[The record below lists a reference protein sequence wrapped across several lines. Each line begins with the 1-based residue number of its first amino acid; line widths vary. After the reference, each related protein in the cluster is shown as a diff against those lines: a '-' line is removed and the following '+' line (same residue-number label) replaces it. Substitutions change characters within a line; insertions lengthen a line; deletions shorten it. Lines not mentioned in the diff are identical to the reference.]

1 MRPGNSRR
9 CSPAPASRISAPS
22 RSSWLLPTPGDLAPP
37 LVKLSSSH
45 ALASGVGPE
54 PIFLSVTEG
63 LEIRAIN
70 FSMPMAHVLSPSNK
84 RHRDSPAPSLW
95 HPLLSVFQPR
105 ICDYPFSHASTSPSP
120 DFAGSGDGRRSQVW
134 HWNGTRPCLW
144 NTLHRCVV
152 HSHPVGPIDGPQ

>member
-9 CSPAPASRISAPS
+9 CCSPAPASRISAPS

-70 FSMPMAHVLSPSNK
+70 FSIPMAHVLSPSNK
-84 RHRDSPAPSLW
+84 RHRDSPSSFSLAPSSQCLSAQNLRLSIFSCLHLSIARLCW
-95 HPLLSVFQPR
+95 EWGWQEEPGMALEWNQTPSLEHPS
-105 ICDYPFSHASTSPSP
+105 
-120 DFAGSGDGRRSQVW
+120 
-134 HWNGTRPCLW
+134 
-144 NTLHRCVV
+144 
-152 HSHPVGPIDGPQ
+152 

>member
-45 ALASGVGPE
+45 ALASGVGPD
-54 PIFLSVTEG
+54 PSSFQSLRVWKSVLLIFLFPWPMCF
-63 LEIRAIN
+63 LPQIRGTGI
-70 FSMPMAHVLSPSNK
+70 P
-84 RHRDSPAPSLW
+84 PAPSLW

-134 HWNGTRPCLW
+134 HWNGTRPRLW

-152 HSHPVGPIDGPQ
+152 RSHPVGPIDGPQ

>member
-1 MRPGNSRR
+1 MRPGNSRC

-70 FSMPMAHVLSPSNK
+70 FSIPMAHVLSPSNK

-105 ICDYPFSHASTSPSP
+105 ICA
-120 DFAGSGDGRRSQVW
+120 DFLM
-134 HWNGTRPCLW
+134 PPP
-144 NTLHRCVV
+144 LHRQTLLGVGMAGGARYGTGMEPD
-152 HSHPVGPIDGPQ
+152 PVSGTPFIDVWSIPTR